1 MEPDEV
7 GLSLGQQ
14 FAEPLLNPF
23 FSFFLL
29 ACETLNDPLPPAG
42 WLAGQRIYGGGS
54 FVTRSLHRGVAR
66 SAQQASPPT
75 SRPSRASISMMIL
88 YKKST

>member
-1 MEPDEV
+1 MKPDEV

-14 FAEPLLNPF
+14 FAEPLLNLF

-29 ACETLNDPLPPAG
+29 ACETLDDPLPPAG
-42 WLAGQRIYGGGS
+42 WLAGQKKSGGGS
-54 FVTRSLHRGVAR
+54 LIPRSLLHDMALSV
-66 SAQQASPPT
+66 QQPRPTT
-75 SRPSRASISMMIL
+75 SRPSRASISIVIL